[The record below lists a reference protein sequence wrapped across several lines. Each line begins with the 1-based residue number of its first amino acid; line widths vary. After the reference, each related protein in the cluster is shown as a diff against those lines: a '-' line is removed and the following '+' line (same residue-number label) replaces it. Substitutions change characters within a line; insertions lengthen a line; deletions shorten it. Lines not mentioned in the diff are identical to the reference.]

1 MIAAFFIEYLF
12 DPARQ
17 LFFGC
22 VVITVIISIV
32 LHELAHG
39 WAAIWQGDDTPRLQ
53 GHMTADP
60 MVHMG
65 GMSLLML
72 VLVGF
77 AFGAMPVNPHNFRS
91 KYGDALVSAAG
102 PAMNFLLALVS
113 LIALGLWLKMGGL
126 AAEGFARSLQPG
138 SGTNIHD
145 SLVLALKVKGVETI
159 YLLSDGAPSRGG
171 GPAEIKK
178 RVSAMNYLLGVR
190 VVTYGFTGSDE
201 KLMKDLAGNNWG
213 WYRALNKAKKK
224 KPPSQRLHHPA
235 YPQLDTY
242 AQQRTHHDNAPHPHQ
257 TVGLFRRC
265 RLLLCSRSTFPV

>member
-1 MIAAFFIEYLF
+1 MLAAGFFIEYLF
-12 DPARQ
+12 DPASQ

-22 VVITVIISIV
+22 VVVTVIISIV

-77 AFGAMPVNPHNFRS
+77 AFGAMPVNPRNFRS

-113 LIALGLWLKMGGL
+113 LLALGLWLKVGGL
-126 AAEGFARSLQPG
+126 AAEGFARNCQLLLTVFGYFNIALGIFNLLPVPPLDG
-138 SGTNIHD
+138 STVLGAFVPAYRRWMD
-145 SLVLALKVKGVETI
+145 SLGSPMFLFFILFIVLMNAPFEYHPFSVAMRTSSHFISIFGPDVLASYMELLK
-159 YLLSDGAPSRGG
+159 S
-171 GPAEIKK
+171 
-178 RVSAMNYLLGVR
+178 
-190 VVTYGFTGSDE
+190 
-201 KLMKDLAGNNWG
+201 
-213 WYRALNKAKKK
+213 
-224 KPPSQRLHHPA
+224 
-235 YPQLDTY
+235 
-242 AQQRTHHDNAPHPHQ
+242 
-257 TVGLFRRC
+257 LFG
-265 RLLLCSRSTFPV
+265 

>member
-1 MIAAFFIEYLF
+1 MPEFFIQKLF
-12 DPARQ
+12 EPENQ

-22 VVITVIISIV
+22 VVVTVIISIV

-102 PAMNFLLALVS
+102 PAMNFLLAFVS
-113 LIALGLWLKMGGL
+113 LITLGLWLKLGGP
-126 AAEGFARSLQPG
+126 AVDGFARNCQLLLTVFGYFNIVLGIFNLLPVPPLDG
-138 SGTNIHD
+138 SAVLGNFVPAYRRWVD
-145 SLVLALKVKGVETI
+145 SLGSPMFLFFILFIVL
-159 YLLSDGAPSRGG
+159 
-171 GPAEIKK
+171 
-178 RVSAMNYLLGVR
+178 M
-190 VVTYGFTGSDE
+190 
-201 KLMKDLAGNNWG
+201 
-213 WYRALNKAKKK
+213 
-224 KPPSQRLHHPA
+224 
-235 YPQLDTY
+235 
-242 AQQRTHHDNAPHPHQ
+242 NAPFEYHPFGVAIRASSHFIA
-257 TVGLFRRC
+257 VFGPDVHNFFVE
-265 RLLLCSRSTFPV
+265 LLTTIFPWFK